1 MSNRILINVYLEDRI
16 TGTKDLKYSYV
27 IVTPLTASEVVDS
40 FNVNEGFYVQVTDGL
55 VLSFVD
61 FSCIIL
67 SPEEIIEKIKRLP
80 STSKEPIIELPKK
93 CILQIERESN
103 EELLTRSGQELVYTY
118 SRFECGASG
127 FGELLIIISQWVTK
141 HPIAMVFIG
150 GWIWDKTKDL
160 WNYLRGKRKRGIF
173 ENEKNVPIS
182 FSPRKFHKKLAKMMN
197 LDMFAFQITN
207 ISPVHRGKHKI
218 TVRTIKNEHYQ
229 VLAKASGDIISIEEQ
244 R

>member
-16 TGTKDLKYSYV
+16 TGTKDLKYSDV

-40 FNVNEGFYVQVTDGL
+40 FEVNEGFFAQVTEGL

-67 SPEEIIEKIKRLP
+67 SPKEIIAKIKKLP
-80 STSKEPIIELPKK
+80 KTSEEPVIELPEK
-93 CILQIERESN
+93 CILQVVSEKNDEP
-103 EELLTRSGQELVYTY
+103 LLRNKPELVYTY
-118 SRFECGASG
+118 NRYECGAGSLT
-127 FGELLIIISQWVTK
+127 ELAILVCQWVAD
-141 HPIAMVFIG
+141 HPVLMIFVG
-150 GWIWDKTKDL
+150 GWIWDKTKDV
-160 WNYLRGKRKRGIF
+160 WNYLRGKRNRGIF

-182 FSPRKFHKKLAKMMN
+182 FTPRKFHKKLAKMMN

-229 VLAKASGDIISIEEQ
+229 VLAKANGDIISIEEQ
-244 R
+244 Q

>member
-1 MSNRILINVYLEDRI
+1 MSNRILINVYSEDRI
-16 TGTKDLKYSYV
+16 TGTKDLKYSDV

-40 FNVNEGFYVQVTDGL
+40 FEVNEGFFAQVTEGL

-80 STSKEPIIELPKK
+80 SVSKEPTIELPEK
-93 CILQIERESN
+93 CILQIESESN
-103 EELLTRSGQELVYTY
+103 EEPLIRSGQELVYTY

-127 FGELLIIISQWVTK
+127 FGELLIRVSQWVAS
-141 HPIAMVFIG
+141 HPIEMIFIG
-150 GWIWDKTKDL
+150 GWIWDKTKAV
-160 WNYLRGKRKRGIF
+160 WNYLRGKRNRGIF

-182 FSPRKFHKKLAKMMN
+182 FSPHKFHKKLAKLMN
-197 LDMFAFQITN
+197 LEMYAFQITN
-207 ISPVHRGKHKI
+207 ISPVHRGKHRI

-229 VLAKASGDIISIEEQ
+229 VLAKANGDIVSIEEQ